1 MKRKIVFL
9 LTFSLLTLTLFFNSR
24 FVFAQQNNPL
34 RQMKIGQVSLLKAFI
49 SHPSVQQRFDVR
61 RGKFDLDE
69 EIKQKMETLRML
81 EEYYN
86 TLKRKQLLVTDVYK
100 LDLKRK
106 IEEMEKEIYQE
117 GKHFESTHEEYTRT
131 FSQMEDN
138 YWDKRK
144 DVEPSIQ
151 EVVNE
156 LSQYGYLSRRSDQE
170 FANYLEM
177 SLNAR
182 ELSRVAEDIEQAIAR
197 IVQAENFDLV
207 VNADV
212 PLPGLAGEKYEKA
225 GKPAGRN
232 EYDLFLTSGD
242 PAMLGKWAGTGAQVN
257 RRFVSPFT
265 KTFIIHG
272 AIDITA
278 QVIRRLEK

>member
-1 MKRKIVFL
+1 MKKKISYL
-9 LTFSLLTLTLFFNSR
+9 LIFPLLTLSLCFSSG
-24 FVFAQQNNPL
+24 FVFAQHNNPL
-34 RQMKIGQVSLLKAFI
+34 LQMKIAQVSLLKVFI

-69 EIKQKMETLRML
+69 EIKQKMETLKML

-117 GKHFESTHEEYTRT
+117 NKDFESTHEEYTRT
-131 FSQMEDN
+131 FSQMEDS

-182 ELSRVAEDIEQAIAR
+182 ELSSVAEDIEQAIAR
-197 IVQAENFDLV
+197 VIQAENFDLV

-212 PLPGLAGEKYEKA
+212 PLRDLSLEKSEIA

-232 EYDLFLTSGD
+232 EYDSFLTSGD
-242 PAMLGKWAGTGAQVN
+242 PAILGKWVGTGAQVS

-265 KTFIIHG
+265 KAFIIYG